1 MKRIL
6 SVRKHPLVLPLT
18 LRWQLTLWTAA
29 LFLVLG
35 LGLVVFINSMTAIQ
49 IPQVLHV
56 GLVPTVQPS
65 SDHSLPP
72 TPFLENLPPLVEVS
86 DSPAKSM
93 QETIIREV
101 RSISLFGIG
110 AFAVIGAMGAYWIAR
125 QALHPVRDLSHLAQ
139 TIQAQTLHQR
149 LPAEGPPDELKE
161 LADAFNRMLERLERA
176 FEQQSRFVA
185 DAAHELR
192 TPLANLRT
200 NLEVVQQDP
209 QASFSDYKEMSAVLE
224 RTLSRLE
231 KLVEDLLWLAKGER
245 EIETEPVEMEVL
257 LNEIIQEI
265 EPLARTHQIEV
276 SFHTTEPVIV
286 MADPPLL
293 SRAIGNLLENG
304 IRYNHPG
311 GSVTV
316 GVRYVTT
323 GVEIDVKDTGIG
335 IPLEAQPHI
344 FERFYRVDRSRTRD
358 QGGSGL
364 GLSIAAHII
373 QLHGGNIRFQS
384 APGMGTNFTIWLP
397 GIANEMT
404 DDPQS

>member
-18 LRWQLTLWTAA
+18 LRGQLTLWTAG

-56 GLVPTVQPS
+56 ELVPTVQPS
-65 SDHSLPP
+65 SDHSLLP

-110 AFAVIGAMGAYWIAR
+110 AFAVVGAVGAYWIAR
-125 QALHPVRDLSHLAQ
+125 QALRPVRDLSHLAQ

-176 FEQQSRFVA
+176 FEQQNRFVA

-231 KLVEDLLWLAKGER
+231 KLVEDLLLLAKGER
-245 EIETEPVEMEVL
+245 EIETEPVEIEVL

-265 EPLARTHQIEV
+265 EPLARTHQIGV

-344 FERFYRVDRSRTRD
+344 FERFYRVDRSRTRNR
-358 QGGSGL
+358 GGSGL

-397 GIANEMT
+397 GIANEIT
-404 DDPQS
+404 DDP

>member
-18 LRWQLTLWTAA
+18 LRGQLTLWTAG

-56 GLVPTVQPS
+56 ELVPTVQPS
-65 SDHSLPP
+65 SDHSLLP
-72 TPFLENLPPLVEVS
+72 TPFLENLPPVVEVS
-86 DSPAKSM
+86 DSSAKSM

-110 AFAVIGAMGAYWIAR
+110 VFAVVGAMGAYWIAR
-125 QALHPVRDLSHLAQ
+125 QALRPVRDLSHLAQ

-176 FEQQSRFVA
+176 FEQQNRFVA

-231 KLVEDLLWLAKGER
+231 KLVEDLLLLAKGER

-265 EPLARTHQIEV
+265 EPLARTHQIGV

-344 FERFYRVDRSRTRD
+344 FERFYRVDRSRTRNR
-358 QGGSGL
+358 GGSGL

-397 GIANEMT
+397 GIANEIT
-404 DDPQS
+404 DDP